1 MDERFK
7 RGDKV
12 LWRKLRSRKKQRV
25 RDTFKEEYG
34 EGPFRV
40 IMTWEPEEGVQ
51 TVWIITSSGGE
62 RFSFDSS
69 WFRHVRH

>member
-25 RDTFKEEYG
+25 QDTFKEEYG

-40 IMTWEPEEGVQ
+40 IMTWEPEEGAQ
-51 TVWIITSSGGE
+51 TVWIRTSSGE